1 MKKNIICSATGFIV
15 NIIKGF
21 NSNVAGDFHEKG
33 VNRGITM
40 EFRNL
45 KKQYQQLKKEIDRVV
60 LNVMSNASYIAGIE
74 VKELEQE
81 LASYVG
87 KRHCITC
94 ANGTDAL
101 SLALMAWKV
110 GIGDVVFVPDFTFFA
125 SGEIVSYAGAVPVF
139 VDILKDSYN
148 IDPDKLEEAVQ
159 KVKNEGKFRPKA
171 VIAVDLFG
179 LPADYVRIKEICNKY
194 DLMLLEDGAQG
205 FGGMLYGKR
214 ACSFGDIST
223 TSFFPAKPLGCYGD
237 GGALFT
243 DCDEWAETLRS
254 LQVHGKGE
262 DKYDNVR
269 IGMNSRLDTLQA
281 AILNEKLSFFNEE
294 IECCNKIAES
304 YTELLRNDMRTP
316 VIKPQMYSSWAQY
329 TIRLKDDEQRTRVIK
344 HLKENGIPT
353 AIYYKKP
360 LHVQKALEQYYIEE
374 LDCNISEKICST
386 CVSLPMHPYLKEWE
400 IEEICHKLLAML

>member
-1 MKKNIICSATGFIV
+1 
-15 NIIKGF
+15 
-21 NSNVAGDFHEKG
+21 
-33 VNRGITM
+33 M
-40 EFRNL
+40 EFRDL
-45 KKQYQQLKKEIDRVV
+45 KRQYQLHKEQIDFAIMSTLAQAEFINGKPVRQLEEK
-60 LNVMSNASYIAGIE
+60 
-74 VKELEQE
+74 LEE
-81 LASYVG
+81 YVG
-87 KRHCITC
+87 VRNCIAC

-101 SLALMAWKV
+101 LLALVTW
-110 GIGDVVFVPDFTFFA
+110 GIGEGDAVFVPDFTFFSSA
-125 SGEIVSYAGAVPVF
+125 EVIPTVKATPVF
-139 VDILKDSYN
+139 VDVDENTYN
-148 IDPDKLEEAVQ
+148 INVDSLEKAIRYVLESTNLIP
-159 KVKNEGKFRPKA
+159 KVI
-171 VIAVDLFG
+171 IAVDLFG
-179 LPADYVRIKEICNKY
+179 QPADYNRIRKIADKY
-194 DLMLLEDGAQG
+194 GLLILEDAAQG
-205 FGGMLYGKR
+205 FGGKFEGR
-214 ACSFGDIST
+214 EACSFGDIAI